1 MAVVFQTEE
10 KIMRLFECGTLV
22 PGCAWHTR
30 ADNDAEVVR
39 RAVEH
44 LKTAHGETT
53 IRENMVDN
61 IKARIRDEATAA

>member
-1 MAVVFQTEE
+1 
-10 KIMRLFECGTLV
+10 MRLFECGSLV

-30 ADNDAEVVR
+30 ADNDAEIVR

-44 LKTAHGETT
+44 MRETHGETV

-61 IKARIRDEATAA
+61 IKARIVDETKVA